1 MKRVHFIGSGY
12 ESVKSVYV
20 DAETTGEAIDKAL
33 AWYNNTKQTFPYVEI
48 ECEKY
53 EYKDVAEADVID
65 YDYSED
71 LDER

>member
-12 ESVKSVYV
+12 ESVKWVYV
-20 DAETTGEAIDKAL
+20 NAETTGEAIDKAL
-33 AWYNNTKQTFPYVEI
+33 QWYKDTNQTFSYVEM

-65 YDYSED
+65 YDYRED